1 MDTSVSALVKQFLTD
16 LGAGESEFE
25 RLKKMELA
33 LRERVAVFRASDRRP
48 REATHEPRR

>member
-1 MDTSVSALVKQFLTD
+1 MSTSVSALVKQFLTD

-33 LRERVAVFRASDRRP
+33 LRARIAAFRASDRRP